1 MDYRVL
7 NKMTVKDKF
16 SIPIVEELLKELVG
30 ATVFSKVDLRARLI
44 TTQLLSL
51 PLMRYSMV
59 SPLLYIFPTL

>member
-16 SIPIVEELLKELVG
+16 YIPIVKELLKELAG
-30 ATVFSKVDLRARLI
+30 ATVFSKVNLRARSI

-51 PLMRYSMV
+51 RRMRYSMV
-59 SPLLYIFPTL
+59 SPLLYIFLTL